1 MYACILSRAKVG
13 YMDFLK
19 LNPYIRE
26 FYLYER
32 KLGGGVRRTY
42 DARAIY
48 ILSGGITLEIE
59 GQKKNRLSPGA
70 FFYLP
75 AGTAYKLKSE
85 GARFILIRFDFY
97 YRGECDFPSPAPLEE
112 FCSELLKPEEDI
124 APFDRVLVV
133 EDMADLREEFQ
144 SLAKIFSSESNGYRA
159 RCSAGLKRILI
170 RLSELDDEGA
180 LPYRMT
186 EALDDYIRENA
197 GDDLS
202 NTEIGAIFGYHPFYI
217 SQMLKKKR
225 GITLKQ
231 YIISVRLR
239 MACDLLLHTDKTV
252 IEIAEL
258 CAFTDSS
265 YFTKAFKA
273 QYGTTPKAYRT
284 EHAKELL

>member
-1 MYACILSRAKVG
+1 MN
-13 YMDFLK
+13 FLK

-26 FYLYER
+26 LCLYER
-32 KLGGGVRRTY
+32 KLSGGLRRTY
-42 DARAIY
+42 DTRAFY

-59 GQKKNRLSPGA
+59 GEKKQRLSPGA
-70 FFYLP
+70 FFLLP
-75 AGTAYKLKSE
+75 AKTAYKLKSE
-85 GARFILIRFDFY
+85 GARFILIRFDY
-97 YRGECDFPSPAPLEE
+97 YYTDELPVPPPSPIESFDETLYRVED
-112 FCSELLKPEEDI
+112 DI
-124 APFDRVLVV
+124 APLSHPLTV
-133 EDMADLREEFQ
+133 EDMADLREEFE
-144 SLAKIFSSESNGYRA
+144 SMEKIFSSQTNGYRA
-159 RCSAGLKRILI
+159 RCSAMLKRILI
-170 RLSELDDEGA
+170 RLCELDDEGA

-231 YIISVRLR
+231 YVIAYRLR
-239 MACDLLLHTDKTV
+239 MARNLLLYTDKTIV
-252 IEIAEL
+252 EIAEL

-273 QYGTTPKAYRT
+273 QYGTTPKAFRT
-284 EHAKELL
+284 NHLEELL

>member
-1 MYACILSRAKVG
+1 
-13 YMDFLK
+13 MDFLK

-32 KLGGGVRRTY
+32 KLGGSMRRTY
-42 DARAIY
+42 DARAFY

-59 GQKKNRLSPGA
+59 GQKKHRLSPGA

-75 AGTAYKLKSE
+75 AGATYKLKSE
-85 GARFILIRFDFY
+85 GARFILVRFDFY
-97 YRGECDFPSPAPLEE
+97 YRGEIDYPSPVGVDAFVE
-112 FCSELLKPEEDI
+112 SQMAREEDI
-124 APFDRVLVV
+124 APFGAPLVV
-133 EDMADLREEFQ
+133 EDMADMREELL
-144 SLAKIFSSESNGYRA
+144 SMAKIFSSESNGFRA
-159 RCSAGLKRILI
+159 RCSAQFKRILI

-202 NTEIGAIFGYHPFYI
+202 NTEIGAVFGYHPFYI
-217 SQMLKKKR
+217 SQMLKKKK

-231 YIISVRLR
+231 YIIGVRLR

-252 IEIAEL
+252 IEIADL

-273 QYGTTPKAYRT
+273 QYGMTPKAYRT
-284 EHAKELL
+284 AHTQEMI

>member
-1 MYACILSRAKVG
+1 
-13 YMDFLK
+13 MDFLR

-32 KLGGGVRRTY
+32 KLGGGMRRTY
-42 DARAIY
+42 DTRAFY

-59 GQKKNRLSPGA
+59 GQKKHRLSPGA

-75 AGTAYKLKSE
+75 AGSTYKLKSE

-97 YRGECDFPSPAPLEE
+97 YHDAIDYPSPVGVDAFVE
-112 FCSELLKPEEDI
+112 SQMAHEEDI
-124 APFDRVLVV
+124 APFENPLVV
-133 EDMADLREEFQ
+133 EDMADVREEFL
-144 SLAKIFSSESNGYRA
+144 SMAKIFSSESNGFRA
-159 RCSAGLKRILI
+159 RCSAQFKRILI
-170 RLSELDDEGA
+170 RLCELDDEGA

-217 SQMLKKKR
+217 SQMLKKKK

-231 YIISVRLR
+231 YIIGVRLR
-239 MACDLLLHTDKTV
+239 MARDLLLHTDKTV
-252 IEIAEL
+252 IEIADL

-273 QYGTTPKAYRT
+273 QYGMTPKAYRT
-284 EHAKELL
+284 AHTQEMI

>member
-1 MYACILSRAKVG
+1 
-13 YMDFLK
+13 MDFLK

-32 KLGGGVRRTY
+32 KLGGGFRRTY

-59 GQKKNRLSPGA
+59 GEKKNKLSPGA

-75 AGTAYKLKSE
+75 SGTTYQLKSE
-85 GARFILIRFDFY
+85 GARFVLIRFDFY
-97 YRGECDFPSPAPLEE
+97 YHTTVQYPSPAPIAE
-112 FCSELLKPEEDI
+112 FLPDKMAREEDI
-124 APFDRVLVV
+124 APFDKVLIV
-133 EDMADLREEFQ
+133 EDMADMREEFL
-144 SLAKIFSSESNGYRA
+144 SMAKIFSSESNGYQA
-159 RCSAGLKRILI
+159 RCSAQLKRIFI
-170 RLSELDDEGA
+170 RLSELNDEGA

-202 NTEIGAIFGYHPFYI
+202 NTEIGAVFGYHPFYI
-217 SQMLKKKR
+217 SQMLKKKK

-231 YIISVRLR
+231 YIIGVRLR
-239 MACDLLLHTDKTV
+239 MACDLLVHTDKTV
-252 IEIAEL
+252 VEIAEL

-273 QYGTTPKAYRT
+273 QYGMTPKSYRS
-284 EHAKELL
+284 EHTQELI

>member
-1 MYACILSRAKVG
+1 
-13 YMDFLK
+13 MDFLK
-19 LNPYIRE
+19 LNPFVRE
-26 FYLYER
+26 LCLYER
-32 KLGGGVRRTY
+32 KLGGGMRRTY
-42 DARAIY
+42 DTRAIY
-48 ILSGGITLEIE
+48 ILSGGITLEVD
-59 GQKKNRLSPGA
+59 GQKKHRLSPGA

-75 AGTAYKLKSE
+75 TGTTYKLKSE
-85 GARFILIRFDFY
+85 GARFILLRFDFY
-97 YRGECDFPSPAPLEE
+97 YRGELDFPAPTPVDDFQQDLMQ
-112 FCSELLKPEEDI
+112 KEEDI
-124 APFDRVLVV
+124 APFDRVLIV
-133 EDMADLREEFQ
+133 EDMADLREEFL
-144 SLAKIFSSESNGYRA
+144 SMAKIFSSESNGYRA
-159 RCSAGLKRILI
+159 RCSASLKRILI

-252 IEIAEL
+252 IEIADL

-273 QYGTTPKAYRT
+273 QYGMTPKAYRT
-284 EHAKELL
+284 EHTKELL

>member
-1 MYACILSRAKVG
+1 
-13 YMDFLK
+13 MDFLK

-26 FYLYER
+26 FCLYER
-32 KLGGGVRRTY
+32 KLSGGVRRTY
-42 DARAIY
+42 DARAFY
-48 ILSGGITLEIE
+48 ILSGGITLEVD
-59 GQKKNRLSPGA
+59 GQKKQRLSPGA

-75 AGTAYKLKSE
+75 AGATYKLKSE
-85 GARFILIRFDFY
+85 GARFVLVRFDFY
-97 YRGECDFPSPAPLEE
+97 YHEIENFPSPVAPDAFVPEQMAR
-112 FCSELLKPEEDI
+112 EEDI
-124 APFDRVLVV
+124 FPFDKTLVV
-133 EDMADLREEFQ
+133 EDMADMREEF
-144 SLAKIFSSESNGYRA
+144 LDMAKVFSSESNGFRA
-159 RCSAGLKRILI
+159 RCSAQFKRILI
-170 RLSELDDEGA
+170 RLSELNDDGA

-217 SQMLKKKR
+217 SQMLKKKK

-239 MACDLLLHTDKTV
+239 MACDLLLHTDKTI

-273 QYGTTPKAYRT
+273 QYGMTPKAYRN
-284 EHAKELL
+284 EHTQEMI

>member
-1 MYACILSRAKVG
+1 
-13 YMDFLK
+13 MDFLK

-32 KLGGGVRRTY
+32 KLGGGMRRTY
-42 DARAIY
+42 DARAFY

-59 GQKKNRLSPGA
+59 GQKKHRLSPGA

-75 AGTAYKLKSE
+75 AGATYKLKSE
-85 GARFILIRFDFY
+85 GARFILVRFDFY
-97 YRGECDFPSPAPLEE
+97 YHGEIDYPSPVGIDAFVE
-112 FCSELLKPEEDI
+112 SQMAREEDI
-124 APFDRVLVV
+124 APFGAPLVV
-133 EDMADLREEFQ
+133 EDMADMREELL
-144 SLAKIFSSESNGYRA
+144 SMAKIFSSESNGFRA
-159 RCSAGLKRILI
+159 RCSAQFKRILI

-202 NTEIGAIFGYHPFYI
+202 NTEIGAVFGYHPFYI
-217 SQMLKKKR
+217 SQMLKKKK

-231 YIISVRLR
+231 YIIGVRLR

-252 IEIAEL
+252 IEIADL

-273 QYGTTPKAYRT
+273 QYGMTPKAYRT
-284 EHAKELL
+284 AHTQEMI

>member
-1 MYACILSRAKVG
+1 
-13 YMDFLK
+13 MDFLK

-26 FYLYER
+26 FYQYER
-32 KLGGGVRRTY
+32 KLGGGLRRTY

-48 ILSGGITLEIE
+48 ILSGGITLEVE
-59 GQKKNRLSPGA
+59 GEKKHRLSPGA

-75 AGTAYKLKSE
+75 AGTTYKLKSE
-85 GARFILIRFDFY
+85 GARFVLVRFDFY
-97 YRGECDFPSPAPLEE
+97 YHTKEDFPSPVAPDVFDIEKM
-112 FCSELLKPEEDI
+112 SKEEDI
-124 APFDRVLVV
+124 APFDKVLIV
-133 EDMADLREEFQ
+133 EDMADVREEFL
-144 SLAKIFSSESNGYRA
+144 SMAKIFASCSNGYEA
-159 RCSAGLKRILI
+159 RCSAQLKRILI
-170 RLSELDDEGA
+170 RLSELDDEEA
-180 LPYRMT
+180 LPYRLT

-217 SQMLKKKR
+217 SQMLKKKK

-231 YIISVRLR
+231 YIIGVRLN

-252 IEIAEL
+252 VEIAEL

-273 QYGTTPKAYRT
+273 QYGMTPKTYRNENT
-284 EHAKELL
+284 QELI

>member
-1 MYACILSRAKVG
+1 
-13 YMDFLK
+13 MDFLK

-32 KLGGGVRRTY
+32 KLSGGMRRTY
-42 DARAIY
+42 DARAFY
-48 ILSGGITLEIE
+48 ILSGGITLEVE
-59 GQKKNRLSPGA
+59 GQKKARLSPGA
-70 FFYLP
+70 FFFLP
-75 AGTAYKLKSE
+75 AGTTYKLKSE
-85 GARFILIRFDFY
+85 GASFVLARFDFY
-97 YRGECDFPSPAPLEE
+97 YQEERDYPAPATPDTFAQEQMA
-112 FCSELLKPEEDI
+112 SEEDI
-124 APFDRVLVV
+124 APFDHVQVV
-133 EDMADLREEFQ
+133 EDMADMREEF
-144 SLAKIFSSESNGYRA
+144 LEMAKVFSSESNGFRA
-159 RCSAGLKRILI
+159 RCSAQFKRILI

-217 SQMLKKKR
+217 SQMLKKKK

-231 YIISVRLR
+231 YIIGVRLR

-252 IEIAEL
+252 IEIADL

-273 QYGTTPKAYRT
+273 QYGMTPKAYRNEHTT
-284 EHAKELL
+284 EML